1 MADAPAL
8 VLTDYPAEGV
18 ARLRLNRPEARNA
31 LNTQLR
37 AALAD
42 AFRAIDEDERT
53 HCVILCGDSQHFA
66 AGADLKEIV
75 DLGPA
80 SVWRL
85 GVQRFWKVIS
95 GFSKPLIAA
104 VAGPALGGGCELA
117 LHADVIIAARSAR
130 FGQPEVRVGVM
141 PGGGATQRLMR
152 TVGKYR
158 AMKMML
164 TGEPVSAEEAFAMG
178 MVSEVVADED
188 LDARA
193 LALAVKIASQ
203 PPIALRLIK
212 EVALAGADA
221 PLQTG
226 VLLERRAFEL
236 LFDTADQK
244 EGMKAFAQRRPPTFV
259 GR

>member
-1 MADAPAL
+1 MSDTPAL
-8 VLTDYPAEGV
+8 VLTDFPADGV

-31 LNTQLR
+31 LNTPLR
-37 AALAD
+37 AALAN
-42 AFRAIDEDERT
+42 AFRALDEDERIR
-53 HCVILCGDSQHFA
+53 CLILCGDAKHFA

-75 DLGPA
+75 NLGPA
-80 SVWRL
+80 SVWQL
-85 GVQRFWKVIS
+85 GVQRFWKVIA
-95 GFSKPLIAA
+95 GVSKPLIAA

-117 LHADVIIAARSAR
+117 LHADIIIAAHSAR

-164 TGEPVSAEEAFAMG
+164 TGEPITGEEAFAIG
-178 MVSEVVADED
+178 LASEVVPDEE
-188 LDARA
+188 LDART
-193 LALAVKIASQ
+193 LALAVKIAAQ

-212 EVALAGADA
+212 EVALAGADG

-226 VLLERRAFEL
+226 LLLERRSFEL

-244 EGMKAFAQRRPPTFV
+244 EGMRAFAKRRQPTFK
-259 GR
+259 GQ